1 MNRFMLCAKKLLK
14 CIIIVL
20 QLERQDDCIQYT
32 AAKGSPG
39 YDTRHAIKSTPVIA
53 DLM

>member
-1 MNRFMLCAKKLLK
+1 MNRFMQCAKKLLK

-20 QLERQDDCIQYT
+20 QLERQDDCIPYT

-39 YDTRHAIKSTPVIA
+39 YDTRHATAVIA
-53 DLM
+53 DLHMM

>member
-20 QLERQDDCIQYT
+20 QDDCIPQRK
-32 AAKGSPG
+32 AVQ
-39 YDTRHAIKSTPVIA
+39 DMIQ
-53 DLM
+53 DML